1 MAEKITPNV
10 SAIILAAGVGSR
22 MKSNITKQQ
31 IEILGRSILEH
42 TLSAFESAES
52 ILDITVVTR
61 EEEQDFVKK
70 TLQNFKKPYKLVI
83 GGQTRLE
90 SARLGFEA
98 SPDTAEYVAIHDCA
112 RCLITPKDI
121 DRVAEHAY
129 NFGAASATMRV
140 VDTVKKIDKDGFII
154 STESRD
160 NLRRAATP
168 QVFKR
173 ALYRDVISRVTQNCS
188 EITDDNML
196 FEQRGIKIAAVDTD
210 GENIKVTE
218 PADVLLAESILKRR
232 NPKGGDGVEIRV
244 GHGYDVHKLVSGR
257 KMIIGGVEI
266 PYEKGLLGHSDA
278 DVLVHAI
285 MDALL
290 GAAALGDIG
299 KHFPDTSGEFKDISS
314 INLLLRVRALI
325 EEKGY
330 KISNID
336 ATLVLQAPKVARYV
350 EKMRENIAFALSVP
364 TGCINV
370 KATTEEKLGFTGNG
384 DGAAAHAVALIQK

>member
-1 MAEKITPNV
+1 MAERINSNV
-10 SAIILAAGVGSR
+10 SAIILAAGLGSR
-22 MKSNITKQQ
+22 MKSDITKQQ
-31 IEILGRSILEH
+31 IKIFGKSILEH
-42 TLSAFESAES
+42 TLAAFESAES
-52 ILDITVVTR
+52 ILDITVVAR
-61 EEEQDFVKK
+61 EEELAFVKK
-70 TLQNFKKPYKLVI
+70 TLQNIKKPYKTVI
-83 GGQTRLE
+83 GGQTRFE

-98 SPDTAEYVAIHDCA
+98 SFDTAEYIAIHDCA
-112 RCLITPKDI
+112 RCLITPEDI
-121 DRVAEHAY
+121 DRVAEYAY
-129 NFGAASATMRV
+129 KVGAASATMRV
-140 VDTVKKIDKDGFII
+140 VDTVKKIDEHGFII

-168 QVFKR
+168 QIFKR
-173 ALYRDVISRVTQNCS
+173 ALYGNVISRITQNCS

-196 FEQRGIKIAAVDTD
+196 FERAGIKIAAVDTD

-218 PADVLLAESILKRR
+218 PSDVLLVESIFKRR
-232 NPKGGDGVEIRV
+232 NPKGGDNLDIRI
-244 GHGYDVHKLVSGR
+244 GHGYDVHKIVPGR

-325 EEKGY
+325 EDSGY

-336 ATLVLQAPKVARYV
+336 ATLVLQAPKVAQYI
-350 EKMRENIAFALSVP
+350 EKMRENIAFALLLPLDCV
-364 TGCINV
+364 NV
-370 KATTEEKLGFTGNG
+370 KATTEEKLGFTGSG